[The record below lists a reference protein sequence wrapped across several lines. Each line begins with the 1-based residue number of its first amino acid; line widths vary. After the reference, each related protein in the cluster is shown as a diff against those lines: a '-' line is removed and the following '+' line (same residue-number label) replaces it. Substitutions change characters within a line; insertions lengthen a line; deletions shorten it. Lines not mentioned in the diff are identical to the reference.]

1 MIKINADV
9 RRVLEDRWEAPRV
22 ISDIVTDDDI
32 QFLLNEE
39 KNCEEKR
46 FFPKRI
52 FGLNTR
58 PAQERMMPRLKRF
71 LKFPFRVTGGN
82 YFNVGEPHIIHA
94 DTGTSPTCALYKIIV
109 IPLCIVKDD
118 QTNLNYNEITL
129 SVMSQ
134 RWYNQAAF
142 FIRGENE
149 DVVNRKKKEYNI
161 PIIDYDDVFLKTNKS
176 FPMDLYDRAFDHI
189 QYSHFEN
196 MSILETFK
204 WRPGDILTFD
214 RSNIHVASNFIKYG
228 AKSKIGL
235 TFFLEYADL

>member
-1 MIKINADV
+1 MIKINADL
-9 RRVLEDRWEAPRV
+9 RRVLEDRWEPPFV

-39 KNCEEKR
+39 KNCTDKR
-46 FFPKRI
+46 IFPKRE

-58 PAQERMMPRLKRF
+58 SAQERMIPRLREF

-82 YFNVGEPHIIHA
+82 YFNVEEPHILHA
-94 DTGTSPTCALYKIIV
+94 DTGMSASCALFRIIV
-109 IPLCIVKDD
+109 IPLCIVKNE
-118 QTNLNYNEITL
+118 QSELNNNEITL
-129 SVMSQ
+129 SVMTQ

-149 DVVNRKKKEYNI
+149 DVVNRKKNEYNI
-161 PIIDYDDVFLKTNKS
+161 PIIDYDDVFLKTNEA
-176 FPMDLYDRAFDHI
+176 FPTDLYTHAFDHI